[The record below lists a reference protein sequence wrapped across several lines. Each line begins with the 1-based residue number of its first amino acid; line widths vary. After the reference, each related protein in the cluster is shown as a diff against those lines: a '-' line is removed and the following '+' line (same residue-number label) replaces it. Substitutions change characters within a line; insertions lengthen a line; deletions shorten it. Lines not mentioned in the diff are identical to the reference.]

1 MPRTIHYIRDPA
13 FGLEAILCLG
23 SGIAYPLHSHVSV
36 YTAGL
41 VLGGAV
47 QLTAGPAQR
56 VLRQGEGFLIP
67 PDLPH
72 SIRPLGQY
80 SLLSL
85 CVPRALARPE
95 AADALR
101 RQVGRLL
108 GGGPEGLPGGPGALP
123 APENAL
129 LGPQARA
136 QLAALLARLPAA
148 AGMPRKADPPVEALR
163 RRLEQRPEQKLSLDE
178 MARAACLSKYHLIR
192 VFRRQTGLTPH
203 QFQLQN
209 RVRRAQRLLAAG
221 PDALP
226 AAEAALAAGFCDQS
240 HLVRCFERLV
250 GLSPRA
256 YRAACVC
263 LQSAPFK

>member
-1 MPRTIHYIRDPA
+1 MPRTIRYIRDPA
-13 FGLEAILCLG
+13 SGLEAVFCLG

-41 VLGGAV
+41 VLSGAV

-56 VLRQGEGFLIP
+56 VLRQGEGFLLP

-95 AADALR
+95 AAATLR
-101 RQVGRLL
+101 QGIGRLL
-108 GGGPEGLPGGPGALP
+108 GGGPEALF

-129 LGPQARA
+129 SGPQSRA
-136 QLAALLARLPAA
+136 GLAALLARLPAA
-148 AGMPRKADPPVEALR
+148 AGTLRKADPPVEALR
-163 RRLEQRPEQKLSLDE
+163 RQLEQRPEQKLSLDE

-263 LQSAPFK
+263 LQSGPPKAAVR

>member
-1 MPRTIHYIRDPA
+1 MPRTIRYIRDPA
-13 FGLEAILCLG
+13 FGLEAVLCLG

-36 YTAGL
+36 YAAGL

-67 PDLPH
+67 PDLP
-72 SIRPLGQY
+72 
-80 SLLSL
+80 
-85 CVPRALARPE
+85 
-95 AADALR
+95 
-101 RQVGRLL
+101 
-108 GGGPEGLPGGPGALP
+108 
-123 APENAL
+123 
-129 LGPQARA
+129 
-136 QLAALLARLPAA
+136 AA
-148 AGMPRKADPPVEALR
+148 AGTPRKADPPVEALR

-263 LQSAPFK
+263 LQNDPFK

>member
-1 MPRTIHYIRDPA
+1 MPRTIRYIRDPA
-13 FGLEAILCLG
+13 FGLEAVLCLG

-36 YTAGL
+36 YAAGL

-47 QLTAGPAQR
+47 QLAVGPAQR

-67 PDLPH
+67 PDLT
-72 SIRPLGQY
+72 
-80 SLLSL
+80 
-85 CVPRALARPE
+85 
-95 AADALR
+95 
-101 RQVGRLL
+101 
-108 GGGPEGLPGGPGALP
+108 
-123 APENAL
+123 
-129 LGPQARA
+129 
-136 QLAALLARLPAA
+136 AA
-148 AGMPRKADPPVEALR
+148 AGTPRKADPPVEALR